1 MSDPIGEAEGKSDM
15 HSMAVMTKAYY
26 DGLREQGFA
35 HRDALS
41 LTSAWVRGVV
51 AAAGGKGDG

>member
-1 MSDPIGEAEGKSDM
+1 MTDPLDEAEGKNDM
-15 HSMAVMTKAYY
+15 RSMAVMTKAYY

-41 LTSAWVRGVV
+41 LTAAWVKGVV
-51 AAAGGKGDG
+51 SAAGGKGDA